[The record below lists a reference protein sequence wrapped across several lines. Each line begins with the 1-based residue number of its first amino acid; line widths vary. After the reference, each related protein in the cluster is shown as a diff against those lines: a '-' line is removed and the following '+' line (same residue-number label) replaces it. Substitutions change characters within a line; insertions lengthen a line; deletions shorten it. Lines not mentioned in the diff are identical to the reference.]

1 MGNRFWYFL
10 KIYTIS
16 NLLWTFT
23 KLKKLNFTKNMD
35 KLTISGFNI
44 YELRRGG
51 IVFKTSM
58 YPLTK
63 QLKSEK
69 ISRKEKAATLVYKKY
84 KLIFLNFCLLWYHY
98 EYGISKFCFLSV
110 KNKRKYD
117 FLRYSITFRYHVI
130 QFRKIRP
137 LV

>member
-1 MGNRFWYFL
+1 M
-10 KIYTIS
+10 
-16 NLLWTFT
+16 
-23 KLKKLNFTKNMD
+23 NFTKNMD

-58 YPLTK
+58 YALTK

-84 KLIFLNFCLLWYHY
+84 KLIFLKFCLLCYHY
-98 EYGISKFCFLSV
+98 EY
-110 KNKRKYD
+110 
-117 FLRYSITFRYHVI
+117 
-130 QFRKIRP
+130 
-137 LV
+137 